1 MIINIKMLNVIKY
14 MDIMVNILCFN
25 MLMDGLI
32 YDQYMV
38 RKIRMINKII
48 YIMVIIMLKI

>member
-1 MIINIKMLNVIKY
+1 MLNVIKY
-14 MDIMVNILCFN
+14 MDIMDNILCFN

-48 YIMVIIMLKI
+48 YIMVIIMLRI

>member
-14 MDIMVNILCFN
+14 MDIMDNILCFN

-48 YIMVIIMLKI
+48 YIMVIIMLRI